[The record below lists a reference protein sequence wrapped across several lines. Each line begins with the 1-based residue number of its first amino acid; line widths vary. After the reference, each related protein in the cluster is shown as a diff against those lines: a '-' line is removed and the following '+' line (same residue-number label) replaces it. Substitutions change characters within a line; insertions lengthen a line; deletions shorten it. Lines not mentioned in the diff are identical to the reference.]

1 MESRWYVIHVHSGC
15 EQKVAR
21 SIRKQLAF
29 HGLENKIEEMRV
41 PDEEIVTVA
50 RPSGST
56 AEHRFYPGYLLAKMD
71 LTEEVWAL
79 IKETPQVIPPLGGA
93 SRPEPVHSVEVSR
106 YRQ

>member
-1 MESRWYVIHVHSGC
+1 MESYWYVIHVHSGS

-29 HGLENKIEEMRV
+29 HGLEAKIEEMRV
-41 PDEEIVTVA
+41 PEEEIVNVPRA
-50 RPSGST
+50 GSV

-79 IKETPQVIPPLGGA
+79 IKDTPQVIPPFGGREKP
-93 SRPEPVHSVEVSR
+93 RPVDTTEIAR
-106 YRQ
+106 FRN